1 MFPQQMR
8 TGFSPGSPTGVDILP
23 WVEATLKVLL
33 EKSVEVGCLY
43 SQDAG
48 RDNLT
53 SEDMVRALKYQAFHF
68 LNEPDLNQRVALHM
82 KRPGDETTPEGSGD
96 ETTPEGSGD
105 ETTPKGSG
113 DETTPEG
120 SGDETTP
127 EGSGDDDESAER
139 FTEASGTALS
149 DEVNECCRRWD
160 EWEPDTIQQQ
170 MLKRAIDRTIDT
182 MG

>member
-105 ETTPKGSG
+105 
-113 DETTPEG
+113 
-120 SGDETTP
+120 
-127 EGSGDDDESAER
+127 DDESAER